1 MNKLYENNNQLN
13 KHVFYKEVERGVGI
27 NAHEYEQ
34 IKKVSSQI
42 YLSGCKPM
50 AKPFSEELKKI
61 LGSEW
66 LVNISSCEDTI
77 NEFYITSVKD
87 TDSVSFII
95 DNIKFQIYRI
105 NKNTNNMIYHQ

>member
-1 MNKLYENNNQLN
+1 MNQRDENNSQLN

-27 NAHEYEQ
+27 TAHEYEQ
-34 IKKVSSQI
+34 IKKVSSQV

-50 AKPFSEELKKI
+50 AKAFSEELKKI
-61 LGSEW
+61 LGSDW
-66 LVNISSCEDTI
+66 LVSINSCEDI
-77 NEFYITSVKD
+77 IHEFYITSVKD

-105 NKNTNNMIYHQ
+105 NNMIYHQ